1 MATARTK
8 AAKLKAKRGRPKLP
22 AADRQPNGQPSRRK
36 ASIQKRN
43 EEYSMD
49 AMAPAINRRV
59 REHRLVDKKRDGKL
73 VTAAKQATDPM
84 RGYSLGILFLDH
96 RITER
101 QHAAGQKFA
110 EAMAKYYGLTGV
122 PFPSPRAQNLFAI
135 RSDGDDPQSRIEAA
149 KAAKI
154 KMAALRDALLKTGDI
169 DTGRRV
175 LSAVTAVAVE
185 DIIECRTW
193 PEHMMLYLRKGLN
206 KIGDHYQL
214 PG

>member
-22 AADRQPNGQPSRRK
+22 ATDRQPNGQPSRRQ

-43 EEYSMD
+43 EDYSMD

-59 REHRLVDKKRDGKL
+59 RQYGLVDKRRDGKME
-73 VTAAKQATDPM
+73 TASKQAADPM
-84 RGYSLGILFLDH
+84 RGYALGLLFLDGKL
-96 RITER
+96 TKR
-101 QHAAGQKFA
+101 QHDAGVKFSDD
-110 EAMAKYYGLTGV
+110 MARYYGLTGV

-135 RSDGDDPQSRIEAA
+135 RSDGDDPQSRIDAA
-149 KAAKI
+149 KTAKA
-154 KMAALRDALLKTGDI
+154 KMATLRTVLLSAGDI

-175 LSAVTAVAVE
+175 YSATTAVAVE
-185 DIIECRTW
+185 DITEARTW
-193 PEHMMLYLRKGLN
+193 PEHMLLYLRKGLN
-206 KIGDHYQL
+206 RVGDHYQL